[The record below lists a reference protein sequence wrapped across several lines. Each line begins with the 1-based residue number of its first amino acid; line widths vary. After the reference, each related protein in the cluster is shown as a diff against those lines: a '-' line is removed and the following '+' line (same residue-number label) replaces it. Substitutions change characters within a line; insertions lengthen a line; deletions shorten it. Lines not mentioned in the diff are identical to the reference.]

1 MTPNTIIG
9 EKIGFVIIV
18 FFHKEN
24 RRLSTP
30 VRINFNNNTRFVCGF
45 NSYFVVEDKKSVHLV
60 LLSL

>member
-9 EKIGFVIIV
+9 EKTGFVFIV

-24 RRLSTP
+24 RRFSTP
-30 VRINFNNNTRFVCGF
+30 VRINFNNNTRFVCCF
-45 NSYFVVEDKKSVHLV
+45 NSYFVVEDEKSVYKI